1 MTSLAE
7 LSTSREMLVNL
18 TLRELRGKY
27 KRSLLGWSW
36 SLLNPLATML
46 IFTLVFRY
54 ILKIPVEAG
63 HPSGMKIFAF
73 FLLCGLLPWNFMAAG
88 MTGAMG
94 TLIANANLIK
104 KVYFPR
110 EILVVA
116 NVLASMV
123 SLLIELA
130 VLAVALMLFG
140 NIVLPWL
147 PMVIVLVA
155 LQTLFVIGIGL
166 LMSVLN
172 VYFRDVQH
180 FVSILLQLW
189 FYATPIIY
197 PLSLVHDASFHG
209 HRVPLDVHLPAEP
222 DGRLRGG
229 HARLPLQPALPA
241 RRRARLPGGRG
252 PGHPGLG
259 HRRLHQARAQ
269 AGRGAVS
276 APAPPADRA
285 PAVVVEGV
293 SKTFRL
299 YHERNQS
306 LKVALLRRR
315 RATLR
320 GAVGA
325 ARRQLQ
331 CPPGPDVRP
340 HRRERLGQ
348 EHPAQVHRPHPA
360 ARVGADRRCGARCRP
375 CSSWGP
381 ASTPSCRAATT
392 SSSTGRSWG

>member
-7 LSTSREMLVNL
+7 LSTSREMLANL

-54 ILKIPVEAG
+54 ILKIPVQAG
-63 HPSGMKIFAF
+63 QPSGMKIFAF

-116 NVLASMV
+116 NVLASTV

-130 VLAVALMLFG
+130 VLAVALILFG
-140 NIVLPWL
+140 NFVLPWL

-155 LQTLFVIGIGL
+155 LQTLFVIGVGL

-197 PLSLVHDASFHG
+197 PLSLVHDATWHG
-209 HRVPLDVHLPAEP
+209 HRVPLSFIYQLNPMVGFVEAMRDCLYN
-222 DGRLRGG
+222 LRF
-229 HARLPLQPALPA
+229 
-241 RRRARLPGGRG
+241 
-252 PGHPGLG
+252 
-259 HRRLHQARAQ
+259 
-269 AGRGAVS
+269 
-276 APAPPADRA
+276 PPVGELAYL
-285 PAVVVEGV
+285 VVV
-293 SKTFRL
+293 
-299 YHERNQS
+299 S
-306 LKVALLRRR
+306 L
-315 RATLR
+315 ATLAL
-320 GAVGA
+320 GVAVFTKLEPKLA
-325 ARRQLQ
+325 EEL
-331 CPPGPDVRP
+331 
-340 HRRERLGQ
+340 
-348 EHPAQVHRPHPA
+348 
-360 ARVGADRRCGARCRP
+360 
-375 CSSWGP
+375 
-381 ASTPSCRAATT
+381 
-392 SSSTGRSWG
+392 

>member
-46 IFTLVFRY
+46 IFSLVFRY
-54 ILKIPVEAG
+54 ILGITVEAG

-116 NVLASMV
+116 NVLASTV
-123 SLLIELA
+123 SLLIELS
-130 VLAVALMLFG
+130 VLCVALMLFG

-147 PMVIVLVA
+147 PIVILLVA
-155 LQTLFVIGIGL
+155 LQTLFVIGVGL

-180 FVSILLQLW
+180 FVNILLQLW

-197 PLSLVHDASFHG
+197 PLSLVHDATFHG
-209 HRVPLDVHLPAEP
+209 HRIPLKFIYQLNPMVGFVEAMRDCLYN
-222 DGRLRGG
+222 LRF
-229 HARLPLQPALPA
+229 
-241 RRRARLPGGRG
+241 
-252 PGHPGLG
+252 
-259 HRRLHQARAQ
+259 
-269 AGRGAVS
+269 
-276 APAPPADRA
+276 PPAGELA
-285 PAVVVEGV
+285 YLVVV
-293 SKTFRL
+293 
-299 YHERNQS
+299 S
-306 LKVALLRRR
+306 L
-315 RATLR
+315 ATLAL
-320 GAVGA
+320 GIAVFTKLEPKLA
-325 ARRQLQ
+325 EEL
-331 CPPGPDVRP
+331 
-340 HRRERLGQ
+340 
-348 EHPAQVHRPHPA
+348 
-360 ARVGADRRCGARCRP
+360 
-375 CSSWGP
+375 
-381 ASTPSCRAATT
+381 
-392 SSSTGRSWG
+392 